1 MGTSESI
8 NNNYFSTIIIESM
21 NDKKSQEVTV
31 EEALRME
38 IIINQ
43 ALIDLLV
50 EKAIIMEEE
59 LLEKVNVLKKEIAS
73 QHPVQ

>member
-1 MGTSESI
+1 MTDNEP
-8 NNNYFSTIIIESM
+8 E
-21 NDKKSQEVTV
+21 EVPI

-50 EKAIIMEEE
+50 EKGIITKEE
-59 LLEKVNVLKKEIAS
+59 LLEKVEVLMKKEMAG
-73 QHPVQ
+73 